1 MANFKVIDQ
10 LNNRTVLRFQD
21 ERGNVYKATTTQT
34 KDCAGCAF
42 DKYILDCVEAPG
54 HCTKGFRSD
63 GRTIIWIKES
73 P

>member
-34 KDCAGCAF
+34 NDCANCAF
-42 DKYILDCVEAPG
+42 EKYILDCAEAPG
-54 HCTKGFRSD
+54 HCTKAFRSD
-63 GRTIIWIKES
+63 GRTIVWIKES
-73 P
+73 S